1 MLLSLAG
8 TVLLSL
14 LFGMQADMDCGDF
27 LTQSTAQS
35 YFEEGGSSSTSAR
48 RIISS
53 RSRVRAAMPKTRVR
67 ARSSSCWAGSR
78 RHESWRG
85 TSSPTMLRSM
95 YRDVLSYLPGLANG
109 GPY

>member
-27 LTQSTAQS
+27 LTQSTAQA
-35 YFEEGGSSSTSAR
+35 YFEEGDGSSTSAR
-48 RIISS
+48 RIISR

-67 ARSSSCWAGSR
+67 ARRSSCWAGVKA
-78 RHESWRG
+78 
-85 TSSPTMLRSM
+85 T
-95 YRDVLSYLPGLANG
+95 
-109 GPY
+109 